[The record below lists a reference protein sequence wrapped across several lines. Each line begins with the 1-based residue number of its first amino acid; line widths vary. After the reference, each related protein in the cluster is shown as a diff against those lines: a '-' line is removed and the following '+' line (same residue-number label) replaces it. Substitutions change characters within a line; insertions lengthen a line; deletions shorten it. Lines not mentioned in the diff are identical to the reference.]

1 MEFHQYLK
9 DLRIGRFKD
18 TKKMCIMLGVSKEV
32 WRKIER
38 GINPPPKISV
48 LRKFCVLVAALS
60 YEQAQLFALAR
71 KWKPHADTNSGS
83 HALLDKNSSSEWIEA
98 MTKENTQTTNINIGE
113 KDDNNQIATMEK
125 DEKESKLRMG
135 SAKKM
140 EPL

>member
-1 MEFHQYLK
+1 MYNYRIWDYSTLPARTIISKAQIMEFHQYLK

-38 GINPPPKISV
+38 GINPPPKISI
-48 LRKFCVLVAALS
+48 LRRFCVLVAALS

-83 HALLDKNSSSEWIEA
+83 HALLGKNSSSEWIEA
-98 MTKENTQTTNINIGE
+98 MTKENTPDYEHKYWG
-113 KDDNNQIATMEK
+113 K
-125 DEKESKLRMG
+125 R
-135 SAKKM
+135 
-140 EPL
+140 

>member
-1 MEFHQYLK
+1 MYNYRIWDYSTLPARTIISKAQIMEFHQYLK

-38 GINPPPKISV
+38 GINPPPKTSV
-48 LRKFCVLVAALS
+48 LRRFCVLVAALS

-98 MTKENTQTTNINIGE
+98 MTKENTPDYEHKYWG
-113 KDDNNQIATMEK
+113 K
-125 DEKESKLRMG
+125 R
-135 SAKKM
+135 
-140 EPL
+140 

>member
-1 MEFHQYLK
+1 MSKEITSAQIMEFHQYLK

-98 MTKENTQTTNINIGE
+98 MTKENTPDYEHKYWG
-113 KDDNNQIATMEK
+113 K
-125 DEKESKLRMG
+125 R
-135 SAKKM
+135 
-140 EPL
+140 

>member
-1 MEFHQYLK
+1 MYNYRIWDYSTLPARTIISKAQIMEFHQYLK

-38 GINPPPKISV
+38 GINPPPKISI
-48 LRKFCVLVAALS
+48 LRRFCVLVAALS

-98 MTKENTQTTNINIGE
+98 MTKENTPDYEHKYWG
-113 KDDNNQIATMEK
+113 K
-125 DEKESKLRMG
+125 R
-135 SAKKM
+135 
-140 EPL
+140 

>member
-38 GINPPPKISV
+38 GINPPPKISI
-48 LRKFCVLVAALS
+48 LRRFCVLVAALS

-83 HALLDKNSSSEWIEA
+83 HALLGKNSSSEWIEA
-98 MTKENTQTTNINIGE
+98 MTKENTPDYEHKYWG
-113 KDDNNQIATMEK
+113 K
-125 DEKESKLRMG
+125 R
-135 SAKKM
+135 
-140 EPL
+140 